1 MQWLWRCTFEKNE
14 HMTRVLCC
22 ACYCSRFHIFDV
34 APRSI
39 KLDQLFLFFW
49 YQWKSFWV
57 PFRVYRATNFVG
69 IFTIKYNF
77 LFFSSLFWSTS
88 STAISS
94 IYPSVLVTCI
104 YNTAGRRSQNELGA
118 INRSYFELFCF
129 CDFCVEAQLY
139 NGSCRKYNWEDPAY
153 FYF

>member
-1 MQWLWRCTFEKNE
+1 
-14 HMTRVLCC
+14 MTRVLCC
-22 ACYCSRFHIFDV
+22 ACYCSRFLIFNV

-39 KLDQLFLFFW
+39 KLGQFFFI
-49 YQWKSFWV
+49 YLISVKELLSSFSCLSRFK
-57 PFRVYRATNFVG
+57 FRRHFYNNVSFSISSPVYFGARF
-69 IFTIKYNF
+69 I
-77 LFFSSLFWSTS
+77 TS

-94 IYPSVLVTCI
+94 IYPSVLVTFI

-129 CDFCVEAQLY
+129 CDFCVEAQLF
-139 NGSCRKYNWEDPAY
+139 NGSCRKYNWEDPAC

>member
-1 MQWLWRCTFEKNE
+1 LYLSGISERAFE
-14 HMTRVLCC
+14 
-22 ACYCSRFHIFDV
+22 
-34 APRSI
+34 
-39 KLDQLFLFFW
+39 FLFVLSRYKFRRHF
-49 YQWKSFWV
+49 YNKVSFSV
-57 PFRVYRATNFVG
+57 SSPVYFGARFITPF
-69 IFTIKYNF
+69 
-77 LFFSSLFWSTS
+77 

-94 IYPSVLVTCI
+94 IYPSVLVSCI

-139 NGSCRKYNWEDPAY
+139 IGSCRKYNWEDPAY